1 MCEDRGMKLSF
12 LSLRHAPWLKR
23 PLVAVLF
30 LWATSL
36 WAQSPPALQ
45 TIASLDVPRYLGVW
59 HEIAKFPNW
68 FQKKCASDTSA
79 QYSLGADGQLQVLN
93 QCRLQNGEMERAQG
107 QARQIGGPSS
117 AKLEVRFAPAWLS
130 FLPFVWGDYWVV
142 DLDEGYT
149 LAAVS
154 EPRREYLW
162 ILSRSPVVDEA
173 RYAAL
178 LERLRAKG
186 LDVSRLEKTV
196 HQRPEGR

>member
-1 MCEDRGMKLSF
+1 MNLS
-12 LSLRHAPWLKR
+12 SLTLCPAPWLKR
-23 PLVAVLF
+23 PLVAALF

-68 FQKKCASDTSA
+68 FQKKCVSDTSA
-79 QYSLGADGQLQVLN
+79 QYALAADGQLQVLN

-178 LERLRAKG
+178 LERLRAKR